1 MTFTEVSSTFR
12 ISDLLT
18 PFALLWRKAHYKTL
32 KREIA
37 LGGNNARKRNLVSEV
52 FARKRK
58 LISWKMSRK
67 RTVKESATTDPPL
80 RPLCS
85 LRLKNETTHPLTQ
98 SQTHNYPFR
107 SRTRTRVLN
116 LQTTIWNRQRIIQGR
131 GLRLLPCAAN
141 RRFRDSNG
149 VSLPLIH
156 VRRWIV
162 RYAMERLH
170 LPRETQRYAA
180 RNEM

>member
-107 SRTRTRVLN
+107 SLTRTRVSDFPEITVADPFVFN
-116 LQTTIWNRQRIIQGR
+116 NVADKWK
-131 GLRLLPCAAN
+131 LLYSLLVLSSS
-141 RRFRDSNG
+141 DSN
-149 VSLPLIH
+149 S
-156 VRRWIV
+156 
-162 RYAMERLH
+162 
-170 LPRETQRYAA
+170 
-180 RNEM
+180 